1 MSTWVWIGIGAIV
14 LAIVTYMTLAL
25 SAPQGEGYK
34 VLKGSQPGDKTT
46 QSSASLPRS
55 FNEKE
60 GAVYSWTGWI
70 LVKNFATGFGERRR
84 IFSRG
89 DAPGLYIDSTS
100 NSLILVVNTYGG
112 TPETIL
118 VSNIP
123 AMKWVH
129 VGIVVDQTAVNIY
142 INGTL
147 RIYHTLSQLP
157 KQVDE
162 QVKFGSRWDGVVG
175 EVDYYPRALTN
186 AEVFLKASQEPP
198 PDLVKKPSSGSYFD
212 MTWYTGRI

>member
-1 MSTWVWIGIGAIV
+1 MSTWVWVGVAAIV
-14 LAIVTYMTLAL
+14 VAAVTYLAL
-25 SAPQGEGYK
+25 TLSPKGDGYK
-34 VLKGSQPGDKTT
+34 VLKGSQAGDKVT
-46 QSSASLPRS
+46 QSSALLPRS

-70 LVKNFATGFGERRR
+70 LVKNFASGFGQRRR

-89 DAPGLYIDSTS
+89 DCPGLYIDSTS
-100 NSLILVVNTYGG
+100 NSLILVVNTYGQ
-112 TPETIL
+112 TPESIL

-129 VGIVVDQTAVNIY
+129 VGIVVDQTAVSIY

-147 RIYHTLSQLP
+147 RIYHTLTQLP

-162 QVKFGSRWDGVVG
+162 QVKFGSAWDGVVG
-175 EVDYYPRALTN
+175 EVDYYPRALSN

-198 PDLVKKPSSGSYFD
+198 PDLVKKPSSGQYFD